1 MHPQTAPR
9 RCHGALAAGADRL
22 TCRCGQPHCPAAA
35 TPAPAPVVIH
45 VVADRAT
52 LDGTS
57 QTPASTIGSH
67 ALVPAELVAELA
79 RTATDPSH
87 RCAAEGRVHA
97 VASIS

>member
-1 MHPQTAPR
+1 
-9 RCHGALAAGADRL
+9 
-22 TCRCGQPHCPAAA
+22 
-35 TPAPAPVVIH
+35 VVIH

-79 RTATDPSH
+79 RTGH
-87 RCAAEGRVHA
+87 
-97 VASIS
+97 